1 MDWQAR
7 FYPTDVFVGL
17 QARIEG
23 LIAGGKLRAPQI
35 VQEELEIV
43 GTPDLKRW
51 ARSQGG
57 LFVPLEPELQAEAAA
72 IQNRYPELVDA
83 RSGHESA
90 DPWVIALAKLQGGT
104 VVSQETSANEKRKP
118 AKSYY
123 IPDVCRD
130 LRLSCINL
138 LGLMRREGWTF

>member
-17 QARIEG
+17 QKRIEE

-35 VQEELEIV
+35 VREELEAV

-57 LFVPLEPELQAEAAA
+57 LFVPLEPELQNEAAA
-72 IQNRYPELVDA
+72 IQARYPELVDA

-90 DPWVIALAKLQGGT
+90 DPWVIALAKLQGWT

-118 AKSYY
+118 PKSYY

-130 LRLSCINL
+130 LGLSCINL